1 MYYFSQNCTNDGL
14 ANFNRIFLRLDIL
27 IIKKKK
33 NTSSI
38 PFESCSSEICGKFK
52 KKSLK
57 LLYSLDETKT
67 GVLVWLQGALRC
79 FCMISEVNLDG
90 WKIDGCQMQCDIDS
104 GSCSWA
110 RFH

>member
-1 MYYFSQNCTNDGL
+1 M
-14 ANFNRIFLRLDIL
+14 IE
-27 IIKKKK
+27 KKKK
-33 NTSSI
+33 GF
-38 PFESCSSEICGKFK
+38 PLFLSEAATLKYVANLK

-79 FCMISEVNLDG
+79 LCMISEVNLDG
-90 WKIDGCQMQCDIDS
+90 WKIDGCQMQFDIDS

>member
-1 MYYFSQNCTNDGL
+1 M
-14 ANFNRIFLRLDIL
+14 
-27 IIKKKK
+27 IKKKK
-33 NTSSI
+33 KILSPIS
-38 PFESCSSEICGKFK
+38 FKSCHSKICGKFKK

-90 WKIDGCQMQCDIDS
+90 WKIDGCQMQFDIDS

>member
-1 MYYFSQNCTNDGL
+1 M
-14 ANFNRIFLRLDIL
+14 
-27 IIKKKK
+27 IKKKK
-33 NTSSI
+33 KLSPI
-38 PFESCSSEICGKFK
+38 PFKSCHSKICGKLK
-52 KKSLK
+52 KKKKGLK

-67 GVLVWLQGALRC
+67 GVLVWLQRALRC

-90 WKIDGCQMQCDIDS
+90 WKIDGCQMQFDIDS